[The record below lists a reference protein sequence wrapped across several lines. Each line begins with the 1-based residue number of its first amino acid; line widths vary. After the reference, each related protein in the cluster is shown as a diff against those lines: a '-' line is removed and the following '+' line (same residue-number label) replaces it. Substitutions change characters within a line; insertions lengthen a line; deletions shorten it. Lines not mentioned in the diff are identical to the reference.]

1 MALPEI
7 PDNYAG
13 LGRGISSSCF
23 YSFQMYMPKIFDC
36 RKNGSPNW
44 AALLHRTKC
53 KGLILNMAQHQ
64 SQHLLMNH
72 NDRIQLQT
80 PTDRMLQLRLL
91 PQSSTVIGWRECPQI
106 FSNQEE
112 TDELPY
118 ERMTGTELLKCFS
131 EVFTKCAYV
140 ILLKTVHGW

>member
-1 MALPEI
+1 
-7 PDNYAG
+7 
-13 LGRGISSSCF
+13 
-23 YSFQMYMPKIFDC
+23 
-36 RKNGSPNW
+36 
-44 AALLHRTKC
+44 
-53 KGLILNMAQHQ
+53 
-64 SQHLLMNH
+64 MNH
-72 NDRIQLQT
+72 NDRILHQLQT
-80 PTDRMLQLRLL
+80 PTDRMLQLHALVCYL
-91 PQSSTVIGWRECPQI
+91 SQAQSYI